1 MKCPQCDYK
10 HIPKAAQFCPGCGH
24 RLAAEAGGSG
34 SYIRVDQHVG
44 RIEGSGQ
51 VVGVSVDR
59 LGGDLILVSS
69 LSELDTVDKA
79 TRRQLKDAYKAQ
91 IQRSPE
97 QASYHLALGLHYLD
111 LGMYAD
117 AIDSLSTAHQR
128 APQDAN
134 VLYYLALSQ
143 IGGKRPRI
151 LAWSDV
157 RTIETYLSA
166 AVRIDPQQ
174 AHGLYLWALLKYDYY
189 LGNGMRVTP
198 PPIEDLLADAELATI
213 EWAEV
218 EHLLRHVPVPQ
229 SPLTE
234 AIMGI
239 R

>member
-1 MKCPQCDYK
+1 MKCPRCNYK
-10 HIPKAAQFCPGCGH
+10 QVPSTAQFCPSCGH
-24 RLAAEAGGSG
+24 RLGAEAAGAGSQF
-34 SYIRVDQHVG
+34 RVEQHVDK
-44 RIEGSGQ
+44 IEGSGK
-51 VVGVSVDR
+51 VVGVSIDQMIV
-59 LGGDLILVSS
+59 VSS
-69 LSELDTVDKA
+69 LSDLDTIDKA
-79 TRRQLKDAYKAQ
+79 TRRQLKDAYHAQ

-117 AIDSLSTAHQR
+117 AITSLSTAHQR

-134 VLYYLALSQ
+134 ALYYLALAH

-166 AVRIDPQQ
+166 AVRIGPQQ
-174 AHGLYLWALLKYDYY
+174 AHYLYLWALLKYDYY
-189 LGNGMRVTP
+189 LGNGLRVTP
-198 PPIEDLLADAELATI
+198 PPIEELLADAELATI
-213 EWAEV
+213 EPAEV

-234 AIMGI
+234 AIMGNW
-239 R
+239 